1 MTPPP
6 SPPPEHEPGGDR
18 IIVVIVLIVVTALGG
33 MLFSFLSR
41 LNAPHD
47 APEIKARYLPPSARH
62 EPDKAAGA
70 GTAHPGGSTDA
81 PAKP

>member
-1 MTPPP
+1 MNAPP
-6 SPPPEHEPGGDR
+6 SPPPQHEPGGDR
-18 IIVVIVLIVVTALGG
+18 IIVVIVLIVLTALGG

-41 LNAPHD
+41 LNAPHN

-62 EPDKAAGA
+62 EPEKAAGSA
-70 GTAHPGGSTDA
+70 AQPTPQPVA

>member
-1 MTPPP
+1 MNSPP
-6 SPPPEHEPGGDR
+6 SQPPQHEPGGDR

-33 MLFSFLSR
+33 MLFSFLTR

-62 EPDKAAGA
+62 DQDKAAGA
-70 GTAHPGGSTDA
+70 SAARPGESPVA